1 MIAFIGR
8 ETLSVLNAC
17 PRKIPAVV
25 VLVLENVFVKK
36 WAYRKK
42 IERRD
47 LFVFFYKFTFGF
59 QARSSTKV
67 ENNSI
72 RFLNRYAEENF
83 VVNNKDNRVFISRNY
98 RSNNCMET

>member
-17 PRKIPAVV
+17 PGKIPAVA

-42 IERRD
+42 NERC
-47 LFVFFYKFTFGF
+47 LFSFSNFTFHTF
-59 QARSSTKV
+59 HPKV
-67 ENNSI
+67 ENHLLP
-72 RFLNRYAEENF
+72 F
-83 VVNNKDNRVFISRNY
+83 
-98 RSNNCMET
+98 TP